1 MSTFPL
7 LRLPLI
13 VQQVVIGQ
21 IELSQ
26 LMMLTITSTK
36 FKSHLEFLRLKIHQ
50 IECHFSKSNFQLK
63 IKRGNDDNVTLEANR
78 WPFTRVSKNEVQVA
92 ENLKNDIDNQVVG
105 DTSRN
110 KAKVVESLF
119 KFLLDFARPQE
130 YSLKIT
136 EPVRLIKFF
145 LWKFTRQFDSIQV
158 TPTSIEEIYISSK
171 TAVFILEELETK
183 SLQLDVKIADAP
195 LFKYKFSPEKTYKH
209 QKLIVTSSNWIK
221 IDSLID
227 SNIEEIE
234 CRLFGILY
242 EFHVSIILNQWIA
255 GKNGNLRKMKL
266 MKEGYEKIMKKDLME
281 NVKNEASVYGI
292 KQLRQFVKDE
302 HKRVSPIS
310 YLFDIRRRSDGLRAT
325 IAASRC
331 TLWMIVWNET
341 NLSQLEL

>member
-1 MSTFPL
+1 MNTFPL

-13 VQQVVIGQ
+13 VQQIVIGQ

-26 LMMLTITSTK
+26 LMMLTMTSTK
-36 FKSHLEFLRLKIHQ
+36 FKAHLEFLRLKIHQ
-50 IECHFSKSNFQLK
+50 IECQFSKSIFQLK
-63 IKRGNDDNVTLEANR
+63 IKRGTDNVTLEANR
-78 WPFTRVSKNEVQVA
+78 WPFTRVLKNEVQVA
-92 ENLKNDIDNQVVG
+92 ENLKNDIDNQLVG

-110 KAKVVESLF
+110 KAKVVECLF
-119 KFLLDFARPQE
+119 KFLLDFARPIE

-145 LWKFTRQFDSIQV
+145 LWKITRQFDSIQV
-158 TPTSIEEIYISSK
+158 TPTGIEEIYISSK

-183 SLQLDVKIADAP
+183 TLQLGARIADNP
-195 LFKYKFSPEKTYKH
+195 LFKYTFSHEKNYKH
-209 QKLIVTSSNWIK
+209 QKLIVTLSNWIK
-221 IDSLID
+221 IDSLMD

-292 KQLRQFVKDE
+292 KQLREFVKDE
-302 HKRVSPIS
+302 HNRVSPIS
-310 YLFDIRRRSDGLRAT
+310 YLFDIRRQSDGQRAT
-325 IAASRC
+325 IVASRS
-331 TLWMIVWNET
+331 TLWMIVWNEA
-341 NLSQLEL
+341 NLSKLEM